1 MSCKTDLFLSFILKY
16 KGRLTAALNCCPSFR
31 FFLSLHSGVENYFQV
46 CLSGSTDVCNVFHL
60 LVIISFHILNGFALK
75 KCYQADV
82 SVCFWLRCGG
92 FKRLFLFFVSVLKK
106 NPFVFSS
113 LLFHIV
119 WMPRHTW
126 MGNSVCSPVLWYFKH
141 GFYKLL
147 RYCLEE
153 KSFDNMNCNW
163 FFLDHKCSN
172 CYVYMSRPDLYSSF
186 YFFLLCTSLLFGS
199 LWQV

>member
-106 NPFVFSS
+106 NPFGFVKPTVPHS
-113 LLFHIV
+113 LNAQTYLN
-119 WMPRHTW
+119 
-126 MGNSVCSPVLWYFKH
+126 GKQCLLACSLI
-141 GFYKLL
+141 L
-147 RYCLEE
+147 
-153 KSFDNMNCNW
+153 
-163 FFLDHKCSN
+163 
-172 CYVYMSRPDLYSSF
+172 
-186 YFFLLCTSLLFGS
+186 
-199 LWQV
+199 